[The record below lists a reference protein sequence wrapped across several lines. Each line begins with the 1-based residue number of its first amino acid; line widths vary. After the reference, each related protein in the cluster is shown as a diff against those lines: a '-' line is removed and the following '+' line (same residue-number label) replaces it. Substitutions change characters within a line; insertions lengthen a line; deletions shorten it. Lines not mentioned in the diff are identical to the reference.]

1 MQTKS
6 NPGVPTTPI
15 TTGIL
20 NDYVERMTT
29 HNKEILEVS
38 ERIKSKMNT
47 ITPFFPPSNND
58 VAPIPPIDETV
69 SSRFEQEL
77 YIMQQNYYKLFD
89 ILNHLQR
96 IV

>member
-6 NPGVPTTPI
+6 NQGVPTTPI

-20 NDYVERMTT
+20 NDYVERIAT
-29 HNKEILEVS
+29 HNKEILEIS

-58 VAPIPPIDETV
+58 VAQYRRSTKQSHHGLNK
-69 SSRFEQEL
+69 SSTSCSRTTTSYSIFS
-77 YIMQQNYYKLFD
+77 ITC
-89 ILNHLQR
+89 R
-96 IV
+96 G